1 MAMTIRARFFAAAV
15 TLIMGATAF
24 AEDFPSQ
31 PIEVVTHA
39 SAGGGTDT
47 TARTMLIRARR
58 TLDTDAFVNIQRGG
72 GGAVAMNYVAERPAD
87 GHTVMAITPTHLI
100 TMARGRAP
108 IGIDDIRGVVRLITM
123 ARGRAPIGID
133 DIRGVVRSTDDPI
146 IVVVNVNTGLTSIEE
161 LVAASQDS
169 RITWGGTQAGGI
181 DHIAA
186 ITFSNRSGADVAYV
200 PFDGGGEIITNLM
213 GGNIQAAGLNFG
225 EAVDGIE
232 SGDFLPLAVMS
243 TQRLGILPDTPTL
256 AELGI
261 EGVNFSTV
269 RGIVVMADTPDD
281 RVAALEEGLLSAM
294 AHGTYQN
301 YLVGIGLDASSVAG
315 SEVWD
320 GQIREMYD
328 SIFAT
333 LGELGLR

>member
-1 MAMTIRARFFAAAV
+1 MTIHVRLFAAAV

-87 GHTVMAITPTHLI
+87 GHTIMAITPTH
-100 TMARGRAP
+100 
-108 IGIDDIRGVVRLITM
+108 LITM

-161 LVAASQDS
+161 LVAASQDN

-243 TQRLGILPDTPTL
+243 TQRLSILPDTPTL

>member
-1 MAMTIRARFFAAAV
+1 MTIHVRLFAAAV
-15 TLIMGATAF
+15 TLIMGAIAF

-108 IGIDDIRGVVRLITM
+108 IGIDDIRGVVR
-123 ARGRAPIGID
+123 
-133 DIRGVVRSTDDPI
+133 STDDPI

-161 LVAASQDS
+161 LVTASQDS

-243 TQRLGILPDTPTL
+243 TQRLSILPDTPTL

>member
-1 MAMTIRARFFAAAV
+1 MTIHARLFAAAV

-58 TLDTDAFVNIQRGG
+58 TLDVDAFVNIQRGG

-87 GHTVMAITPTHLI
+87 GHTVMAITPTH
-100 TMARGRAP
+100 
-108 IGIDDIRGVVRLITM
+108 LITM

-232 SGDFLPLAVMS
+232 SGNFLPLAVMS
-243 TQRLGILPDTPTL
+243 TQRLSILPDTPTL

>member
-1 MAMTIRARFFAAAV
+1 MTIHARLFAAAV
-15 TLIMGATAF
+15 TLVMSATAF

-72 GGAVAMNYVAERPAD
+72 GGALAMNYVAERPAD
-87 GHTVMAITPTHLI
+87 GHTVMAITPTH
-100 TMARGRAP
+100 
-108 IGIDDIRGVVRLITM
+108 LITM

-161 LVAASQDS
+161 LVAASQDN

-243 TQRLGILPDTPTL
+243 TQRLSILPDTPTL

>member
-1 MAMTIRARFFAAAV
+1 MTIHVRLFAAAV
-15 TLIMGATAF
+15 TLIMGAIAF

-87 GHTVMAITPTHLI
+87 GHTVMAITPTH
-100 TMARGRAP
+100 
-108 IGIDDIRGVVRLITM
+108 LITM

-243 TQRLGILPDTPTL
+243 TQRLSILPDTPTL

>member
-1 MAMTIRARFFAAAV
+1 MTIHVRLFAAAV
-15 TLIMGATAF
+15 TLIVSATAF

-87 GHTVMAITPTHLI
+87 GHTVMAITPTH
-100 TMARGRAP
+100 
-108 IGIDDIRGVVRLITM
+108 LITM

-243 TQRLGILPDTPTL
+243 TQRLSILPDTPTL

-301 YLVGIGLDASSVAG
+301 YLVGIGLDASSIAG

>member
-1 MAMTIRARFFAAAV
+1 MLRF
-15 TLIMGATAF
+15 
-24 AEDFPSQ
+24 
-31 PIEVVTHA
+31 
-39 SAGGGTDT
+39 
-47 TARTMLIRARR
+47 
-58 TLDTDAFVNIQRGG
+58 
-72 GGAVAMNYVAERPAD
+72 
-87 GHTVMAITPTHLI
+87 
-100 TMARGRAP
+100 
-108 IGIDDIRGVVRLITM
+108 
-123 ARGRAPIGID
+123 GID

-213 GGNIQAAGLNFG
+213 GGNIQAVGLNFG

-232 SGDFLPLAVMS
+232 SSDFLPLAVMS
-243 TQRLGILPDTPTL
+243 TQRLSILPDTPTL

>member
-1 MAMTIRARFFAAAV
+1 MTIHARLFAAAV
-15 TLIMGATAF
+15 TLIMSATAF

-87 GHTVMAITPTHLI
+87 GHTVMAITPTH
-100 TMARGRAP
+100 
-108 IGIDDIRGVVRLITM
+108 LITM

-243 TQRLGILPDTPTL
+243 TQRLSILPDTPTL